1 MSSITPAIDGVTITP
16 SNIIE
21 VMGGDV
27 LHAMKKSDVGYAG
40 FGEAYFSTIEPSAIK
55 AWKRHRKMTLNLL
68 VPIGEIQFVLYDSR
82 PHSPTK
88 NILQEITLSRNNYQ
102 RLTVPPMVWMGF
114 QSRGKKTA
122 LLLNIANISH
132 NPDEVDHKLITEIR
146 YDWN

>member
-1 MSSITPAIDGVTITP
+1 
-16 SNIIE
+16 
-21 VMGGDV
+21 
-27 LHAMKKSDVGYAG
+27 
-40 FGEAYFSTIEPSAIK
+40 
-55 AWKRHRKMTLNLL
+55 

-132 NPDEVDHKLITEIR
+132 NPDEVENKLITEIR